1 MSLFFS
7 RFLIVSKD
15 FHKHYKYRQGS
26 VPGIHKHGHCVGF
39 RHPKT
44 TQEKRQYFA
53 YKDFVRAKRKF
64 NNLVTSWDD
73 IYRSDILT
81 RTWKNTKKKKQ
92 WM

>member
-7 RFLIVSKD
+7 CFLIVSKD

-26 VPGIHKHGHCVGF
+26 VPGIHKHGHCAEF
-39 RHPKT
+39 RRPKI

-53 YKDFVRAKRKF
+53 HKEFVRAKRNC
-64 NNLVTSWDD
+64 NNLVSNWDD
-73 IYRSDILT
+73 ICRSNILSK
-81 RTWKNTKKKKQ
+81 TWKNTKKKKQ